1 MTFSDRILQWKML
14 LWTRFLKYYKLA
26 QNLIILPCRKK
37 VKICSVQATA
47 LCFKYVSYWPCWCSK
62 KQLLC
67 WYQLLG
73 RNYEQK
79 LIILHILESK
89 FIISMFFSKCI
100 FYQWNPA
107 EKWWSLTMLVKKS
120 NIFHCKVLEW
130 EGNDLAFLLL
140 KNVCTQP
147 NLHRVLTV
155 L

>member
-1 MTFSDRILQWKML
+1 MLQNGIKFDYFTM
-14 LWTRFLKYYKLA
+14 
-26 QNLIILPCRKK
+26 QKK

-140 KNVCTQP
+140 KNACTQP
-147 NLHRVLTV
+147 KIYTGFCTRQQFFNLLNLLLVT
-155 L
+155 